1 MTTTHVTK
9 IVVLGGGYGG
19 MAAALRLAN
28 NLKRLPVQ
36 ITLINGSDTFVER
49 IRLHQIATAQRVRHR
64 SILQLL
70 RGTGI
75 TFLKGWVTNLLPQ
88 RQQVVVN
95 TEQGEQA
102 LPYDY
107 LMLGLGS
114 ITDKD
119 SIVGVRENSLSV
131 GDPLDAALLEKR
143 LPHLRQSSKV
153 VVVGGGLTGIET
165 ATEIAEAYPKLA
177 VHVVTAGTVG
187 AGLSQRGREHIRRV
201 FGRLGITLHEN
212 MTVRQVEASAVIA
225 TDGSEISF
233 DLCIWAGSF
242 RGTALAAN
250 SGLATN
256 AKGQILIDRFMRSV
270 DYGNIY
276 AFGDT
281 AAFVDNIG
289 ITIRMA
295 CATAIPMSIH
305 AADNLY
311 KHLIDQKPEP
321 FHFGYVLQCIS
332 LGRKNGLIQF
342 VGSDDV
348 PRESV
353 LTGKVAAFVKEA
365 VCQYARVSSTVGW
378 AIRSYRWPKQHGA
391 PNDAE
396 LAQSQT
402 HIALKS

>member
-1 MTTTHVTK
+1 MTATHVTK
-9 IVVLGGGYGG
+9 IVILGGGYSG
-19 MAAALRLAN
+19 MAAALRLAGKV
-28 NLKRLPVQ
+28 KRLPAQ

-49 IRLHQIATAQRVRHR
+49 VRLHQVATAQRVQQR
-64 SILQLL
+64 SILHSL

-75 TFLKGWVTNLLPQ
+75 TFVKGWVTGILPQ
-88 RQQVVVN
+88 ERRIVVN
-95 TEQGEQA
+95 TEQGEQT
-102 LPYDY
+102 LSYDY

-114 ITDKD
+114 VADKD
-119 SIVGVRENSLSV
+119 AVEGVRENSLSV
-131 GDPLDAALLEKR
+131 GDPSDATLLAKR
-143 LPHLRQSSKV
+143 LPNLRQGEKV

-165 ATEIAEAYPKLA
+165 ATEIAESYPKLD
-177 VHVVTAGTVG
+177 VCVVTAGSLGT
-187 AGLSQRGREHIRRV
+187 GLSNRGRDHIRRV
-201 FGRLGITLHEN
+201 FARLGISLHEN
-212 MTVRQVEASAVIA
+212 TPVRQIEASAIVA
-225 TDGSEISF
+225 GDGRQIPF

-270 DYGNIY
+270 DYSNIY

-289 ITIRMA
+289 IAIRMA
-295 CATAIPMSIH
+295 CATSIPMSSH

-311 KHLIDQKPEP
+311 KQLVGEVPEP
-321 FHFGYVLQCIS
+321 FNFGYVLQCIS

-378 AIRSYRWPKQHGA
+378 AVRSNRWPKQHSA
-391 PNDAE
+391 PNDAKP
-396 LAQSQT
+396 AQSQT